1 MLKSP
6 AASGVFQRVGFAR
19 QLRRIPFSG
28 TQPRAGAVPQCA
40 RTKAQMEFPFSLCAI
55 KGYDAPM
62 ALVRILVDGY
72 SLLHN
77 WPELA
82 PGRRRHSARAREELI
97 HVLTRYHDATGTP
110 VTIFFDGSGAP
121 AGTPPPES
129 NPAVEVL
136 FSCAGQTADDMI
148 ERAAHRFS
156 AYGEVLAV
164 TDDVAERD
172 TVTGMGGLASS
183 CANFIRTIENALAE
197 LQDELQNYNRTE
209 RNRFNRSHQR
219 DLK

>member
-1 MLKSP
+1 
-6 AASGVFQRVGFAR
+6 
-19 QLRRIPFSG
+19 
-28 TQPRAGAVPQCA
+28 
-40 RTKAQMEFPFSLCAI
+40 
-55 KGYDAPM
+55 M

-82 PGRRRHSARAREELI
+82 PGQPRHSARAREELV

-121 AGTPPPES
+121 VGTPAHES

-136 FSCAGQTADDMI
+136 FSRAGQTADDMI
-148 ERAAHRFS
+148 ERAAHRFQK
-156 AYGEVLAV
+156 YGEVLVV
-164 TDDVAERD
+164 TDDNAERD
-172 TVTGMGGLASS
+172 TVTGMGAAAAS
-183 CANFIRTIENALAE
+183 CANFIRMIENALTE
-197 LQDELQNYNRTE
+197 LQDELKNYNRAE
-209 RNRFNRSHQR
+209 WNCFNRSHKR